1 MLPWQRNRHLLMMSH
16 SYLRRAWLLLCSVMG
31 TDRRRNWRRGMM
43 LTLWTRRSSSPLL
56 MSTQTTMN
64 SQLTRLP
71 RKWSNDE
78 SRQCFHLV
86 FWYCWLCVRHSP
98 RGTGSPPFSPFFL
111 PYPLTSSF
119 FTLFLLFPFIFSY
132 SAIFFLLS
140 IFSLSTR
147 IVTLHFQAGGRR
159 RRLSLGFVCLCLFCV
174 ICIS

>member
-31 TDRRRNWRRGMM
+31 TDQRRNWRRGTM

-56 MSTQTTMN
+56 MSMQATMN

-78 SRQCFHLV
+78 SRQCFRSV
-86 FWYCWLCVRHSP
+86 FWYCWLCVWLGP
-98 RGTGSPPFSPFFL
+98 RGARAPPPFPIVDLL
-111 PYPLTSSF
+111 PH
-119 FTLFLLFPFIFSY
+119 FLLFFSIFLLSFLIHF
-132 SAIFFLLS
+132 IFFLLLS
-140 IFSLSTR
+140 IPSLSAR
-147 IVTLHFQAGGRR
+147 IVPLCFQTGGRSKQPN
-159 RRLSLGFVCLCLFCV
+159 LDLVCSCLFCV